1 MKSEVIPGPSRAIL
15 YLTQQCNMRCQH
27 CWVGA
32 APDAPAAS
40 LADAVP
46 DTAELLRALKALG
59 VEHIGLTG
67 GELSCSGASFIG
79 LFSSVPDWAFL

>member
-40 LADAVP
+40 LADA
-46 DTAELLRALKALG
+46 ALTQQSFYVHSRRLG
-59 VEHIGLTG
+59 
-67 GELSCSGASFIG
+67 
-79 LFSSVPDWAFL
+79 SSILG